1 MTVALPIKFLDRL
14 KVIEKREALRYK
26 NIFINLS
33 DNKLKLLYKRVPLTL
48 ARNLSKKIL
57 ENLVLIR
64 R

>member
-14 KVIEKREALRYK
+14 TVIEKREALRYK

-33 DNKLKLLYKRVPLTL
+33 DDKLTLLYKRVLLTL

-57 ENLVLIR
+57 ENLALIR